1 MKRPDIGHT
10 KEAELAELN
19 LEELNE
25 NEIQQQARHGL
36 PLIIPWQ
43 REVVRLG
50 TCFHSN
56 RLDTD
61 NPWSKVTPFI
71 LSDLYMTPK
80 ILQAEYGT
88 TSTFKSTKTSK
99 TCETGDHLTLG
110 FGMGVG
116 VPFLASVK
124 VKGTYD
130 NDVQENT
137 DVGNVPL
144 CLF

>member
-1 MKRPDIGHT
+1 MKRSDIGQT
-10 KEAELAELN
+10 KEDGFAELN

-36 PLIIPWQ
+36 PLMIPWQ

-50 TCFHSN
+50 TCFHSD
-56 RLDTD
+56 RLNTD
-61 NPWSKVTPFI
+61 DPWSTVTPFI

-88 TSTFKSTKTSK
+88 TSAFKSTKTSR

-110 FGMGVG
+110 FGMGVSL
-116 VPFLASVK
+116 PFLASVK

-130 NDVQENT
+130 NDIQENK
-137 DVGNVPL
+137 DVGNVHL
-144 CLF
+144 WLL